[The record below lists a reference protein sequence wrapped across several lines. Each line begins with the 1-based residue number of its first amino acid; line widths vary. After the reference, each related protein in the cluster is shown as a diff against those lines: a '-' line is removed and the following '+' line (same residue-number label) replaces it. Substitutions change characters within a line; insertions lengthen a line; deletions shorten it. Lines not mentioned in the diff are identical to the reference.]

1 MPTRRFGIKFI
12 FKSRRYSLLEL
23 IFFMVLSLTIMLF
36 DQHSRDFHY
45 WRTQASVVVY
55 PIRAVVDA
63 PIRFFHW
70 LGSSFSLQQRL
81 LNQNAKL
88 HAQQLLLRA
97 KLQTLLELKSE
108 NQALH
113 QLLSSS
119 AKLQTKVKVARILAV
134 GMRSSLHQVVL
145 NQGRNAHA
153 YVGQP
158 ILDGY
163 GVMGQIVAVGPLTS
177 KVLLIT
183 DSRFAIPAQ
192 DTRNG
197 LREIVVGTGAV
208 DQLHVINVV
217 RTAELKKGDLLV
229 SSGFGLR
236 FPVGYP
242 IGVISKIQRAP
253 GTRFMVVEVA
263 PAARLDQTQQVLM
276 AWPSQS
282 KLRQAVRQQLAK
294 TLVAS
299 RGIK

>member
-1 MPTRRFGIKFI
+1 M
-12 FKSRRYSLLEL
+12 LL
-23 IFFMVLSLTIMLF
+23 
-36 DQHSRDFHY
+36 DRHSRDFHY
-45 WRTQASVVVY
+45 WRTQASVLVY
-55 PIRAVVDA
+55 PVRAVVDA

-70 LGSSFSLQQRL
+70 FASSVGQQQQLLKANARL
-81 LNQNAKL
+81 R
-88 HAQQLLLRA
+88 AQELLLRA
-97 KLQTLLELKSE
+97 KLQTMLELKTE

-119 AKLQTKVKVARILAV
+119 AKLHIKVKVARIMAV
-134 GMRSSLHQVVL
+134 GMRSTLHEVVL
-145 NQGRNAHA
+145 NTGRNAHA

-183 DSRFAIPAQ
+183 DARFAIPAQ
-192 DTRNG
+192 DARNG
-197 LREIVVGTGAV
+197 LREIVVGTGAS
-208 DQLHVINVV
+208 DHLNVINVV
-217 RTAELKKGDLLV
+217 RTEDIKVGDLLV

-242 IGVISKIQRAP
+242 IGIVAAIRRAP
-253 GTRFMVVEVA
+253 GSRFRQVEVK

-282 KLRQAVRQQLAK
+282 KLRQVVQQQLAK
-294 TLVAS
+294 PLVS
-299 RGIK
+299 LEGKQS